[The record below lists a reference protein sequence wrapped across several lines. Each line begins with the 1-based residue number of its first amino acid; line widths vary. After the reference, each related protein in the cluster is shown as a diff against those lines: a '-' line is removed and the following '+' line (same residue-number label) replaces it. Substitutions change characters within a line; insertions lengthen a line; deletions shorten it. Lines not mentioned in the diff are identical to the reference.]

1 MIKYDDKIN
10 DIECNLTLNSS
21 DISTDLKELLL
32 DIIRDKTRC
41 YYDYAHANKNSLDD
55 IFGLQIYKDYY
66 RTINLIY
73 KGNDNEFHEDKD
85 NYNCI
90 KDKIN
95 TLLDK
100 YSYDKYL
107 FSFKPLKLEKWFTEE
122 ELEFIKYLKQY
133 RNEVSNM

>member
-1 MIKYDDKIN
+1 MIA
-10 DIECNLTLNSS
+10 NLILSVVLILMVLCLYLLNRNNKVYYFNKS
-21 DISTDLKELLL
+21 LCKFLFGELERILN
-32 DIIRDKTRC
+32 T
-41 YYDYAHANKNSLDD
+41 
-55 IFGLQIYKDYY
+55 YKDDY
-66 RTINLIY
+66 
-73 KGNDNEFHEDKD
+73 EFHEDKD

-100 YSYDKYL
+100 YSYNKYL

-122 ELEFIKYLKQY
+122 ELEFMRYLKQY